1 MQESKNN
8 TALVLAAHGARSDHG
23 ANALIHAHARRI
35 VRRGI
40 FDEVAV
46 AFNLGRPRFSEVLDQ
61 LNATDV
67 TVVPVMTANGHFCE
81 RVLPEELAK
90 NRRYGEVRI
99 RQTLPIGLHPAMPGL
114 VLARVSDIAREHR
127 LDPSETLVMIVGH
140 GARDHAGSRRS
151 AEELADALRRVSGF
165 AQVEAAF
172 LEETPSIEEVFA
184 ASRKLNTVVV
194 PFLIGG
200 GQHVSTDIPEQLGV
214 DPSRFEKLP
223 IRQWVDD
230 RLVICDV
237 AVGTY
242 PGIVDLIIGIADS
255 EKTAAFSSTK
265 RPDRC
270 IRVGMLDRLNSR
282 WCINHVTQI
291 LQAHGVQ
298 AEAIEIAGMNGP
310 RKLEALDE
318 VSASLR
324 DALGLRQALIDG
336 EIDLAVQDLRDLDPT
351 SDGDVELAAVL
362 PRAEV
367 TESLVSARNVRLAS
381 LPANSLVGV
390 TNELRA
396 AQLHVIRPDLRLS
409 IIKTPVEERLSM
421 VREGA
426 LDATVVATASLRR
439 LGLLHQACETFSFDV
454 ILPAACQGIVGVQA
468 LRNGSLDREMYAAL
482 DDHNTRQAALAE
494 RRFVNAFDAD
504 GSWQTAAYAVVNGD
518 LSLRARVVSS
528 DGHSMVEVTTHGAD
542 PREVAD
548 SAIRRIREQLATAR
562 K

>member
-1 MQESKNN
+1 MRESKIE

-23 ANALIHAHARRI
+23 TNALLHGHARSI
-35 VRRGI
+35 ARRGI
-40 FDEVAV
+40 FGEVKV
-46 AFNLGRPRFSEVLDQ
+46 AFNLGSPSFSEVLDQ
-61 LNATDV
+61 INATEV
-67 TVVPVMTANGHFCE
+67 TIVPVMTANGHFCE

-99 RQTLPIGLHPAMPGL
+99 RQTLPIGLHPAMAGMVMDRL
-114 VLARVSDIAREHR
+114 SDIAREHR
-127 LDPSETLVMIVGH
+127 LDPSQTLVMIIGH
-140 GARDHAGSRRS
+140 GTRNHSGSRCS
-151 AEELADALRRVSGF
+151 AENLVEALRRINGF
-165 AQVEAAF
+165 AQIEAAF

-184 ASRKLNTVVV
+184 GSRQQNTVVV
-194 PFLIGG
+194 PFLIGR
-200 GQHVSTDIPEQLGV
+200 GQHVSTDIPEQLGL
-214 DPSRFEKLP
+214 DPSRFDKLP
-223 IRQWVDD
+223 IRQWVND

-255 EKTAAFSSTK
+255 EKTTAFSSAK
-265 RPDRC
+265 KHDRC
-270 IRVGMLDRLNSR
+270 VRVGTLDRLNSR

-298 AEAIEIAGMNGP
+298 AEAIEIAAMHEP
-310 RKLEALDE
+310 QTLK
-318 VSASLR
+318 S
-324 DALGLRQALIDG
+324 LGLRQALIDG
-336 EIDLAVQDLRDLDPT
+336 EIDLAVQDLRDLDDT
-351 SDGDVELAAVL
+351 SDEDVELAAVL

-396 AQLHVIRPDLRLS
+396 AQLHVVRPDLRLS
-409 IIKTPVEERLSM
+409 IITTPVEERLKM
-421 VREGA
+421 VRKGE

-439 LGLLHQACETFSFDV
+439 LGLLHEACETFSFDV
-454 ILPAACQGIVGVQA
+454 ILPAACQGIVGIQA
-468 LRNGSLDREMYAAL
+468 IRNGSLDREVYAAL
-482 DDHNTRQAALAE
+482 DDYNTRQAATAE
-494 RRFVNAFDAD
+494 RCFVKAFDAD

-528 DGHSMVEVTTHGAD
+528 DGHSMVEVTTCGAD

-548 SAIRRIREQLATAR
+548 SAIRRIREQLATVR